1 MTDKKR
7 RSSQVPMTNTL
18 LVVSL
23 LLLPLNTKAQC
34 TAPDLLET
42 DRDFANAISQR
53 GVEGW
58 MSFMYE
64 NSVLSMWY
72 YLQPVA
78 GQAEIRKYME
88 MYFGIPGLKITLKP
102 EAAHV
107 SPSGD
112 AGYTTGT
119 YEWLSPN
126 TVCRCTNDF
135 LGTYVTA
142 WRLGRDNKWKV
153 KSFTVLEES
162 GTACGCGH

>member
-1 MTDKKR
+1 MKN
-7 RSSQVPMTNTL
+7 VL
-18 LVVSL
+18 LIVCL
-23 LLLPLNTKAQC
+23 LLLPRNTWAQC
-34 TAPDLLET
+34 TAPELLET

-58 MSFMYE
+58 MSFMSE
-64 NSVLSMWY
+64 SSVLSMWD

-88 MYFGIPGLKITLKP
+88 MYFGIRGLKITLKP
-102 EAAHV
+102 EAAHL

-126 TVCRCTNDF
+126 PVCGCTNDF
-135 LGTYVTA
+135 RGTYVTA

-162 GTACGCGH
+162 GTGCGCGR